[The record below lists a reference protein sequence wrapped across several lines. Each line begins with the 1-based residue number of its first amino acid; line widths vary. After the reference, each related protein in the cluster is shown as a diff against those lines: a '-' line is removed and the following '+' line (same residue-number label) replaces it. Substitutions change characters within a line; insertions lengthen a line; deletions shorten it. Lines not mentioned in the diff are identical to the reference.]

1 MITIIN
7 LVKSITT
14 QMQFFPVIKTIKI
27 YSLNNFQM
35 CNMVLLTILPMLYI
49 KSHDIYFITGSL

>member
-7 LVKSITT
+7 LIKSITT
-14 QMQFFPVIKTIKI
+14 QLQFFPVIKTMKI
-27 YSLNNFQM
+27 DSLNNFQI
-35 CNMVLLTILPMLYI
+35 CSIVLLTIFPMLYV